1 MSWELGR
8 VGDEMHVVDIILSED
23 CQTLMGSC
31 INRYCS
37 ESPVPYLAS
46 RSSTL
51 NNLSRHINIVLLGT
65 AGQEFLRVES
75 ND

>member
-8 VGDEMHVVDIILSED
+8 VGDDMHVIDIALSED
-23 CQTLMGSC
+23 CQTLIGSC
-31 INRYCS
+31 INRYYS
-37 ESPVPYLAS
+37 ESPVPHIAS
-46 RSSTL
+46 RPSTL
-51 NNLSRHINIVLLGT
+51 NNLSRPVDIVLLGT